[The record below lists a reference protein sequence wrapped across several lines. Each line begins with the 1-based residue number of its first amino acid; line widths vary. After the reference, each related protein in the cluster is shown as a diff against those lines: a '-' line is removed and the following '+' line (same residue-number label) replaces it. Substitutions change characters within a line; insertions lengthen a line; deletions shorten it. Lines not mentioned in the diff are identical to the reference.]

1 VAVIVGS
8 KFVELAVGVTT
19 TLERDAVG
27 VGEPT
32 AIELGKGLLD
42 GPPVPPWATLKI
54 ANVPNNKNLSIMD
67 TGSTGLYFKSLY
79 VSI

>member
-1 VAVIVGS
+1 MAVIVG
-8 KFVELAVGVTT
+8 VNVLTT
-19 TLERDAVG
+19 SVERDAVG
-27 VGEPT
+27 VPEPT
-32 AIELGKGLLD
+32 AIELGNGVFD

-54 ANVPNNKNLSIMD
+54 ANVPNSKNLSIMD

>member
-1 VAVIVGS
+1 VAVIVG
-8 KFVELAVGVTT
+8 VNVLTT
-19 TLERDAVG
+19 SVERDAVG
-27 VGEPT
+27 VAEPT
-32 AIELGKGLLD
+32 VIELGNGLLD

>member
-1 VAVIVGS
+1 M
-8 KFVELAVGVTT
+8 GVNVLTT

-32 AIELGKGLLD
+32 AIELGNGLLD

-67 TGSTGLYFKSLY
+67 TSSTGLYFKSLY